1 MKTVNSNK
9 NSNMKIQ
16 VLFFVYV
23 AVLFQSYALRCHS
36 SKRKQA
42 VHDKILDTIINRLP
56 VQ

>member
-1 MKTVNSNK
+1 MTTVNSYK
-9 NSNMKIQ
+9 NRSMKIQ

-23 AVLFQSYALRCHS
+23 AVLFQFYALRCHS
-36 SKRKQA
+36 SSKKQA